1 MEEEHI
7 RNFALEMVESIW
19 KRDAEME
26 GLDSNLFRKDA
37 CGAVMARSQYGMR
50 DSNFGW
56 EIDHVYPIAMGGDDN
71 IENLRAMQWENVE
84 SKGSDFP
91 VYKSA
96 VSFKG
101 FENVEDVR
109 NKKVNSTLVKGLM
122 QIYPLIE
129 P

>member
-26 GLDSNLFRKDA
+26 GLDPKLFRKDA

>member
-1 MEEEHI
+1 
-7 RNFALEMVESIW
+7 
-19 KRDAEME
+19 
-26 GLDSNLFRKDA
+26 
-37 CGAVMARSQYGMR
+37 MARSQYGMR

>member
-7 RNFALEMVESIW
+7 RNFALEMAESIW
-19 KRDAEME
+19 NRAAEME
-26 GLDSNLFRKDA
+26 GLDPELFRKDA
-37 CGAVMARSQYGMR
+37 CGAGMARSQYGMR

>member
-19 KRDAEME
+19 NRAAEME
-26 GLDSNLFRKDA
+26 GLDPKLFRKDA
-37 CGAVMARSQYGMR
+37 YGAVMARSQYGMR

>member
-7 RNFALEMVESIW
+7 RNFDPEILESIW
-19 KRDAEME
+19 NRAMEME
-26 GLDSNLFRKDA
+26 GLDPKLFRKDA

-71 IENLRAMQWENVE
+71 IENLRAMQWQNVE
-84 SKGSDFP
+84 SKGSNFP
-91 VYKSA
+91 VYNSA

-109 NKKVNSTLVKGLM
+109 NKRVNSTLVKGLM

>member
-1 MEEEHI
+1 MEEENI
-7 RNFALEMVESIW
+7 RNFAPEILESIW
-19 KRDAEME
+19 NKAMEME
-26 GLDSNLFRKDA
+26 GLDPNLFRKDA

-71 IENLRAMQWENVE
+71 LENLRAMQWQNVD

-101 FENVEDVR
+101 FENIEDVR
-109 NKKVNSTLVKGLM
+109 NKRVNSTLVNTLM
-122 QIYPLIE
+122 NIYPSIKL
-129 P
+129 

>member
-1 MEEEHI
+1 MEKENI
-7 RNFALEMVESIW
+7 RSFTQEILGTIW
-19 KRDAEME
+19 NKAAEME
-26 GLDSNLFRKDA
+26 GLDSSLFRKDA
-37 CGAVMARSQYGMR
+37 CGAVIARSQYGMK

-56 EIDHVYPIAMGGDDN
+56 DVDYVYPVELGGDDN
-71 IENLRAMQWENVE
+71 IENLRAMQWQNVE

-109 NKKVNSTLVKGLM
+109 NKRVNTSLVNTLMK
-122 QIYPLIE
+122 IYPSIIL
-129 P
+129 

>member
-1 MEEEHI
+1 MEEENI
-7 RNFALEMVESIW
+7 RNFDPEILESIW
-19 KRDAEME
+19 NRAMEME

-56 EIDHVYPIAMGGDDN
+56 EVDYVYPIEMGGDDN
-71 IENLRAMQWENVE
+71 IENLRAMQWQNVE

-101 FENVEDVR
+101 FENVDDVR
-109 NKKVNSTLVKGLM
+109 NKRVNSTLVKELNK
-122 QIYPLIE
+122 IYPCIKL
-129 P
+129 

>member
-19 KRDAEME
+19 NRAAEME
-26 GLDSNLFRKDA
+26 GLDPKLFRKDA
-37 CGAVMARSQYGMR
+37 CGAVMARSQYGIR

-96 VSFKG
+96 VSFRG
-101 FENVEDVR
+101 FENVEDVS